1 MREPS
6 GAPAPAGVLFPELLQ
21 APEPAPP
28 LRPRGARLLRVL
40 VRILLWSLITVGA
53 VRGLLPAPTAPAPS
67 RSPTAG
73 PAPPALAGPPC
84 HPQAEAVAAAFVR
97 EYLTVG
103 QDRTARAKRLR
114 QLTARGVDLRQSVA
128 VPADVAQYA
137 DLVVA
142 AGGRSVAGGIEVTVV
157 AHVLQVRADLYSD
170 GGTLAFVVPLAV
182 RGEEVA
188 VVGRPRPTTV
198 PVASQLSLPDPPA
211 VAPSQS
217 RAAERAAHQAVV
229 AFVTGDEAELTRLGG
244 GRAPSTRPFPSGWRV
259 VSIGPGEVTG
269 AGGAR
274 LAPLAGPGAA
284 LPAEAGGST
293 EIVPEATGGTR
304 VPTEATGGTGV
315 VAEVTVRARPP
326 VGPASYSLPVRV
338 ELETGPQGI
347 AVRHIDGGESP

>member
-1 MREPS
+1 
-6 GAPAPAGVLFPELLQ
+6 
-21 APEPAPP
+21 
-28 LRPRGARLLRVL
+28 
-40 VRILLWSLITVGA
+40 
-53 VRGLLPAPTAPAPS
+53 
-67 RSPTAG
+67 
-73 PAPPALAGPPC
+73 
-84 HPQAEAVAAAFVR
+84 VAAAFVR

-182 RGEEVA
+182 RGDEVA

-269 AGGAR
+269 
-274 LAPLAGPGAA
+274 
-284 LPAEAGGST
+284 ST
-293 EIVPEATGGTR
+293 GIVPEATGGTR